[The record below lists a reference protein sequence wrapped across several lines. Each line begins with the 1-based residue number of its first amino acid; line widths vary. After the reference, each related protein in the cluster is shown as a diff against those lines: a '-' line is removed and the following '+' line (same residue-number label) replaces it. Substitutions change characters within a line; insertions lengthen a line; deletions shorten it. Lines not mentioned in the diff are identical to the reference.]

1 MCRILQFSARTFYSG
16 KTRPASAWSLAGEEV
31 DRHIPAIN
39 FGPVTWRRC
48 WGVIL
53 SVRSLVPTT
62 VPEGLG
68 IRRIVTVSDW
78 RLLVLHRVS
87 RASCRRWFAA
97 VAMGAVSRRIPNV
110 PSPAG
115 EFLWHNDRS
124 VGKSAFRRI
133 RLSHGTNDIA
143 SQGPAH
149 LAG

>member
-53 SVRSLVPTT
+53 SVRSLAPTT

-78 RLLVLHRVS
+78 RLLLLHRVS
-87 RASCRRWFAA
+87 
-97 VAMGAVSRRIPNV
+97 
-110 PSPAG
+110 
-115 EFLWHNDRS
+115 H
-124 VGKSAFRRI
+124 
-133 RLSHGTNDIA
+133 HGTA
-143 SQGPAH
+143 GPRCQVGRGSSTRRPKEPH
-149 LAG
+149 STRTRPWS